1 LSISSE
7 KEVILMDGVTQ
18 ESTEM
23 IILGNRS
30 VDPDDT
36 ASEITRLN
44 ERIDQ
49 LEKMLEQLS
58 DTSDR
63 KSEIE
68 RHDRFDGLGEG
79 MIKLFVPC

>member
-1 LSISSE
+1 LNSSE

-23 IILGNRS
+23 IFLGNRT

-36 ASEITRLN
+36 DSEITRLTQ
-44 ERIDQ
+44 RIDQ

-58 DTSDR
+58 DT
-63 KSEIE
+63 
-68 RHDRFDGLGEG
+68 FDEVREVYHLY
-79 MIKLFVPC
+79 